1 MATPHVNIGLIGS
14 GFMGQA
20 HADAYARARLLYRDL
35 PVIPHLFC
43 LSDVD
48 AASAQSAAERT
59 GFEKFAGNWREL
71 VTDPGVDVVDIT
83 APNFLH
89 CEMALAAIDAGKH
102 VYCEKPLSIHLDEA
116 HAMTAA
122 APKRG
127 VKTIVAF
134 NHIETPSAI

>member
-89 CEMALAAIDAGKH
+89 CDMALAAIDAWQH
-102 VYCEKPLSIHLDEA
+102 FYFYNPLYIDLDAPEA
-116 HAMTAA
+116 
-122 APKRG
+122 P
-127 VKTIVAF
+127 
-134 NHIETPSAI
+134 